1 MIFLIWFA
9 STREIVYV
17 QMREMIISIESRY
30 VDIEKE
36 HNVVTSLLYS
46 PSLPSII
53 LIVTAIVIIVIVL
66 RTRRLHA
73 DVLLRA
79 QSER

>member
-1 MIFLIWFA
+1 MKIFV
-9 STREIVYV
+9 S
-17 QMREMIISIESRY
+17 EMIISIESRY

-36 HNVVTSLLYS
+36 YNAVTLLLYS
-46 PSLPSII
+46 LSLPSII

-73 DVLLRA
+73 NVLLHA